1 MAQPSWWSV
10 YSSSTSFFLDQ
21 VYADFLDFDAAPL
34 QALAA
39 DYTIGTKTLA
49 RGYTS
54 VNFYGKLVYNPI
66 GAGCFARFEFPH
78 LLQTSNV
85 YDPRDVAVLRRLVE
99 ERTDSLYEK
108 GIYGGEN
115 EIFRDFTPPGDDIP
129 EPDLVPE
136 LLNDVEI
143 LSPTKC
149 FKNRGVQYEKKKVT
163 LFRNSKSCSSQKR
176 KEMHTVI
183 L

>member
-1 MAQPSWWSV
+1 MVFSTKKGLLECKPEWNREAVTVFSRLPSLRRLQA
-10 YSSSTSFFLDQ
+10 TT
-21 VYADFLDFDAAPL
+21 PL
-34 QALAA
+34 QTSL
-39 DYTIGTKTLA
+39 TIGTKILA

-78 LLQTSNV
+78 LLQTSNI

-99 ERTDSLYEK
+99 ERTDSLYEQ
-108 GIYGGEN
+108 GIYGGKN
-115 EIFRDFTPPGDDIP
+115 EGFRDFTPPGDDIL

-136 LLNDVEI
+136 LLNNVEI

-149 FKNRGVQYEKKKVT
+149 FKNRGVQYEKKKVAAHI
-163 LFRNSKSCSSQKR
+163 FRNS
-176 KEMHTVI
+176 
-183 L
+183 

>member
-1 MAQPSWWSV
+1 M
-10 YSSSTSFFLDQ
+10 
-21 VYADFLDFDAAPL
+21 
-34 QALAA
+34 
-39 DYTIGTKTLA
+39 TIGTKTLA

>member
-1 MAQPSWWSV
+1 MDFWWSV

-21 VYADFLDFDAAPL
+21 VYADFLDFNAAPL
-34 QALAA
+34 QAIAA

-78 LLQTSNV
+78 LLQTSNI

-99 ERTDSLYEK
+99 ERTDSLEFMVVKMRYL
-108 GIYGGEN
+108 GILHL
-115 EIFRDFTPPGDDIP
+115 
-129 EPDLVPE
+129 LVMTF
-136 LLNDVEI
+136 LSQI
-143 LSPTKC
+143 LSQ
-149 FKNRGVQYEKKKVT
+149 NY
-163 LFRNSKSCSSQKR
+163 
-176 KEMHTVI
+176 
-183 L
+183 